1 MKEIRQSQI
10 SGAWFY
16 ESGGITLY
24 KGEAAPKKG
33 WKLVELIPGEYKG
46 IEELKDKIDAVL
58 EIHPRCDVLL
68 LGQGDHFDIYDLR
81 EYKQKYWLHIEEH
94 IKE

>member
-24 KGEAAPKKG
+24 KGESAPKKN

-46 IEELKDKIDAVL
+46 IEELKN
-58 EIHPRCDVLL
+58 
-68 LGQGDHFDIYDLR
+68 
-81 EYKQKYWLHIEEH
+81 
-94 IKE
+94 